1 MNHSGFLKLRITKN
15 IFLVLLCCISTLSI
29 LAQTNVSYTDAYFK
43 DRFDSVDSLE
53 EIGQYN
59 SALEQVVKIKQTAD
73 MVSHTGYRVK
83 CFRKILDLKSH
94 YIANEDETE
103 KFTLELFATEL
114 GEVKDWQYKALND
127 YRAFILMEKAAFI
140 KSFYK
145 RQIAEEIY
153 NDTSRLVSD
162 WSPQRQ
168 EAEIL
173 YCIDQS
179 IICSG
184 NLPFNNNYLPIFD
197 NNGTYEFLPR
207 LNGVMALQGIEI
219 LQSLITDNSNYTLP
233 DTAKVFAGYKQFI
246 ASTFDANE
254 GDKVI
259 IKTLQL
265 YQMVLSYNH
274 VYFDLERYQYLNQ
287 LYNNRIW
294 YLSSLK
300 ALYLNGPESPYLNLV
315 ALAIASEIAEENKA
329 EAVKILNEALLKR
342 PDFKQNTR
350 LMRYRYDLQKPS
362 VSASFEHINTPD
374 KQPLFLLSYQN
385 TDTVFV
391 RIYKVN
397 IVDYYKSI
405 EDRYDSYKKRKSTI
419 AFVQQLGKPLHDLK
433 IKTMPFTDLEMHHV
447 EMELPL
453 LKSGVYIVSVAN
465 KQSWDDTLLQYSL
478 APVIVNDK
486 VFVKKNREIYLVS
499 AANGKAQQGVKYQL
513 WRRKEDKFLLHS
525 TGVSGQDGRIK
536 IEDKSNNWYNNYII
550 ETSDNSLYYD
560 FGEYLEYSYP
570 ERDLNSIKILTDR
583 AIYRPGQIVNFKC
596 IAYNDKG
603 KKTISK
609 LKFTLKLTH
618 NGELKQQKVLTTNS
632 YGSASGFF
640 QLPNDNSVGEFSLTV
655 YGYFQSAYTS
665 IKVEE
670 YKLAKFKAEILPST
684 SAFKLNDQIVLTGKA
699 MALAGYP
706 VVGAKVSYKVSRVLR
721 VPYYYF
727 YRGFN
732 TEDVQLKS
740 AETVTDQNGN
750 FDMTFLADPG
760 QQVDVANAAYSFIIS
775 GNVTDLNGEVRA
787 FSKDLNIYES
797 DRLIDLMVDPV
808 VLNTQPVSITY
819 AVRTTE
825 NSPLPFTGTISV
837 YKLNDVTEF
846 KKVRFWEADT
856 SVLSTTEYTQ
866 RHADYLP
873 ADYIPNRE
881 LMYSRQY
888 FDDNGNSTM
897 LDPTILIEPGRY
909 ITVLETKD
917 SKGKTLK
924 TETEFTV
931 NEAHSKICKQ
941 NKVVQVYSLNGSVF
955 EPGKTAKIALAS
967 GLKNQ
972 YVFVEVRSHRG
983 LLFNKMVLL
992 NESVEV
998 IELPIVAKDRG
1009 NIVIQVYAV
1018 SHYRRYTSNLTL
1030 KVPYSNKELKVN
1042 VKSFRSDTEPGSK
1055 EKWILTLS
1063 GPASEKAAME
1073 MAAVMYDA
1081 ALDEIENHSGW
1092 NFWLYSD
1099 YNYSM
1104 SVNEY
1109 FNKMSSDTKIDIA
1122 DKGYSYWAFN
1132 YPKMGLEDRYN
1143 YFRYYW
1149 NFGDGAGKGFYF
1161 NTAVS
1166 EKIKKEADDMT
1177 VAYDMVNTD
1186 RIAIDDKKEKSES
1199 SNPISIRKN
1208 FNETAFFFPHLYA
1221 GKNGEIQIEFTMPD
1235 ALTKWRMQLLGH
1247 STTMQL
1253 GYHDAYVTTSKKM
1266 MVQPNM
1272 PRFLRENDQII
1283 IASKLINTT
1292 KQAMTLNCKIKIT
1305 DAVSGRDLPWSGIAS
1320 EKQITLGAEG
1330 IRQVSFPVAIPDYT
1344 GLVNITISAE
1354 NGNYSDAEQHTLL
1367 VLSNRTM
1374 VQTSMPLTVRKA
1386 GTTELEFT
1394 ELLKSTSTSL
1404 VHKSLSIEMCN
1415 NPSWYAVMALPYM
1428 MEYPNECAEQLFSR
1442 LYGNS
1447 ISQYLYQKNPEMKQ
1461 VFAQWLKSPSN
1472 GIGSM
1477 LSKNEEL
1484 KLAVL
1489 TETPWLMEANNETER
1504 QAQLGKVFESS
1515 RMKASIEKSYR
1526 KLRDMQLPG
1535 GGFPWFSG
1543 MEDNVYI
1550 TQTIVIGFGKLKA
1563 MGIDVSDY
1571 MPVIS
1576 KAVNYIDQQAKR
1588 DYDFYIKD
1596 TNDILY
1602 PLHLN
1607 YLYAKMAFSGTGF
1620 GFDHEVV
1627 QYFLKHTSLH
1637 WNKLNYINKAQAAVV
1652 IKTMTPNSSVPQLI
1666 IKSFDDMAVRS
1677 EEMGMY
1683 WSGNKGGWYWY
1694 ESPVETQAAIMEAY
1708 FKVSGNLAAIKEQQ
1722 IWLLRQKQTQSWAST
1737 RSTADACY
1745 AILNYS
1751 PVLKSS
1757 QDVSVT
1763 LGSTAIVPAQKQ
1775 AGTGYSITKV
1785 EPSKIS
1791 GSMGKVTLNAKTSDF
1806 AYGAI
1811 HWQYFEDINKVE
1823 KNSSGLSIEKIIYVT
1838 RLVNG
1843 KQQKQVLGEKDSLSI
1858 GDVLDVV
1865 LSISSDRHLEYVHV
1879 KDQRA
1884 SGTEPADVL
1893 SAYQWQNGLGYYQVT
1908 RDVSTNFFID
1918 YLAKGKYQMSYKL
1931 YVQQSGN
1938 FSSGIATAQCMYAP
1952 EFIANSTST
1961 DLKVR

>member
-1 MNHSGFLKLRITKN
+1 MNHSGFLKLNIIKH
-15 IFLVLLCCISTLSI
+15 IFLILLCSVSANLVV
-29 LAQTNVSYTDAYFK
+29 AQNKGSYTDAYFSA
-43 DRFDSVDSLE
+43 RFKSVDSLE
-53 EIGQYN
+53 ELGQN
-59 SALEQVVKIKQTAD
+59 ASALDLVFQIKETAD
-73 MVSHTGYRVK
+73 AVSHTGFRVK
-83 CFRKILDLKSH
+83 CFRRIIDLKRL
-94 YIANEDETE
+94 YLADEDETE

-114 GEVKDWQYKALND
+114 GDVKDWQYKALSD

-140 KSFYK
+140 ESFYK
-145 RQIAEEIY
+145 RQNAEEIY

-179 IICSG
+179 IIYSG
-184 NLPFNNNYLPIFD
+184 NLPFSNNYLPVFD
-197 NNGTYEFLPR
+197 DIGSYEFTPR
-207 LNGVMALQGIEI
+207 LNATMALQGIEI
-219 LQSLITDNSNYTLP
+219 LRSLNEIKTNYALP

-265 YQMVLSYNH
+265 YQMILSYNH
-274 VYFDLERYQYLNQ
+274 VYFDLERYQYLIQ
-287 LYNNRIW
+287 LYKNNKW

-315 ALAIASEIAEENKA
+315 ALAIATEIAEENKA
-329 EAVKILNEALLKR
+329 EAVNILNEALIKR

-362 VSASFEHINTPD
+362 VSASFEHVNAPD

-385 TDTVFV
+385 TDTVFLK
-391 RIYKVN
+391 IYKVN
-397 IVDYYKSI
+397 IIDYYKSI

-419 AFVQQLGKPLHDLK
+419 AFVQQLGKPLHDLR
-433 IKTMPFTDLEMHHV
+433 IKTLPFSDLEMHHV

-525 TGVSGQDGRIK
+525 TGISGQDGRIK
-536 IEDKSNNWYNNYII
+536 IEDKSNNWYDNYII

-560 FGEYLEYSYP
+560 FGEYREYNYP

-583 AIYRPGQIVNFKC
+583 AIYRPGQKVNFKC

-603 KKTISK
+603 KKSIAK

-655 YGYFQSAYTS
+655 HGYFQSAYTS

-670 YKLAKFKAEILPST
+670 YKLSKFKAEILPST
-684 SAFKLNDQIVLTGKA
+684 SAFKLNDQIALTGKA

-721 VPYYYF
+721 VPYYYYF
-727 YRGFN
+727 RGFN
-732 TEDVQLKS
+732 TESVQLKS
-740 AETVTDQNGN
+740 AETITDKNGN
-750 FDMTFLADPG
+750 FDIAFVADPG

-787 FSKDLNIYES
+787 FSKDLSIYES
-797 DRLIDLMVDPV
+797 DRLIDLLVDPV
-808 VLNTQPVSITY
+808 VLNSQPVSITY
-819 AVRTTE
+819 AVKTTE
-825 NSPLPFTGTISV
+825 NSPLPFTGIISV

-856 SVLSTTEYTQ
+856 SVLSTTEYSL

-873 ADYIPNRE
+873 ANYQPERL

-888 FDDNGNSTM
+888 FDDNGNSTL
-897 LDPTILIEPGRY
+897 LDPTTLIEPGRY
-909 ITVLETKD
+909 IAVLETKD

-931 NEAHSKICKQ
+931 NEANSKICKQ
-941 NKVVQVYSLNGSVF
+941 NKVVQVYSLNGLVF
-955 EPGKTAKIALAS
+955 EPGQTAKIALAS
-967 GLKNQ
+967 GLKDQ
-972 YVFVEVRSHRG
+972 YVFVEARSNRG

-998 IELPIVAKDRG
+998 VELPIVAKDRG

-1018 SHYRRYTSNLTL
+1018 SHYRRYATNLTL

-1081 ALDEIENHSGW
+1081 ALDEIVNHTSW
-1092 NFWLYSD
+1092 NFWLYND

-1109 FNKMSSDTKIDIA
+1109 FNKMSSDIKIDIA
-1122 DKGYSYWAFN
+1122 EKGYSYWSFS

-1149 NFGDGAGKGFYF
+1149 NFGDGNGSYF
-1161 NTAVS
+1161 FKSTLANKSKNEEDDKEVVLYDRVS
-1166 EKIKKEADDMT
+1166 
-1177 VAYDMVNTD
+1177 TD
-1186 RIAIDDKKEKSES
+1186 SNMLEDKKEKSES
-1199 SNPISIRKN
+1199 SNPLSIRKN

-1235 ALTKWRMQLLGH
+1235 ALTKWRMQMLGH

-1272 PRFLRENDQII
+1272 PRFLRENDQIN
-1283 IASKLINTT
+1283 IASKIINTT
-1292 KQAMTLNCKIKIT
+1292 KQPMTVTCRISIS
-1305 DAVSGRDLPWSGIAS
+1305 DAVNGKELKWSGIAS
-1320 EKQITLGAEG
+1320 DKLITLDADG
-1330 IRQVSFPVAIPDYT
+1330 IRQVSFPLAIPNYT

-1394 ELLKSTSTSL
+1394 ALLKNTSTSL
-1404 VHKSLSIEMCN
+1404 VHKSLSVEMCN

-1428 MEYPNECAEQLFSR
+1428 MEYPNECAEQLFTR

-1461 VFAQWLKSPSN
+1461 VFAQWLRSPSS
-1472 GIGSM
+1472 GLGSM
-1477 LSKNEEL
+1477 LSKNEDL

-1489 TETPWLMEANNETER
+1489 TETPWLMEANNESER
-1504 QAQLGKVFESS
+1504 QAQLGRVFETSK
-1515 RMKASIEKSYR
+1515 MKASIEKSYR

-1543 MEDNVYI
+1543 MDDNVYI

-1576 KAVNYIDQQAKR
+1576 KAVNYLDQQAKR
-1588 DYDFYIKD
+1588 DYEYYKKD
-1596 TNDILY
+1596 TGEILY

-1627 QYFLKHTSLH
+1627 QYYLKHTALY
-1637 WNKLNYINKAQAAVV
+1637 WNKLNYINRAQAAVI
-1652 IKTMTPNSSVPQLI
+1652 IKSMSPGSTVPQLI

-1683 WSGNKGGWYWY
+1683 WPGNKGGWYWY
-1694 ESPVETQAAIMEAY
+1694 DSPVETQAAIMEAY

-1722 IWLLRQKQTQSWAST
+1722 IWLLRQKQTQSWSST

-1751 PVLKSS
+1751 PVLKNS

-1763 LGSTAIVPAQKQ
+1763 LGSTAIIPAQKQ

-1785 EPSKIS
+1785 DPSRIS
-1791 GSMGKVTLNAKTSDF
+1791 SDMGKVTLNAITSDF
-1806 AYGAI
+1806 AYGAL
-1811 HWQYFEDINKVE
+1811 HWQYFEDIEKVT
-1823 KNSSGLSIEKIIYVT
+1823 KNNTGLSIDKTIYVT
-1838 RLVNG
+1838 RLING
-1843 KQQKQVLGEKDSLSI
+1843 IQQKQILGEKDSLSI
-1858 GDVLDVV
+1858 GDVLEVV
-1865 LSISSDRHLEYVHV
+1865 LSIKTDRNLEYVHV
-1879 KDQRA
+1879 KDQRG
-1884 SGTEPADVL
+1884 SGTEPTDVL
-1893 SAYQWQNGLGYYQVT
+1893 SNYQWQNGLGYYQVT

-1918 YLAKGKYQMSYKL
+1918 YLAKGNYQLSYKL
-1931 YVQQSGN
+1931 YVQQSGL
-1938 FSSGIATAQCMYAP
+1938 FITGIATAQCMYVP
-1952 EFIANSTST
+1952 EFIANSKSIR
-1961 DLKVR
+1961 LKVD